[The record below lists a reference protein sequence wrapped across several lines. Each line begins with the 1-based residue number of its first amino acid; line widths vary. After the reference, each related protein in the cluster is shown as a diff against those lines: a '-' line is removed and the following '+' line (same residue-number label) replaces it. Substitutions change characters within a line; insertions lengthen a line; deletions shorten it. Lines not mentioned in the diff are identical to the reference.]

1 MKDMTECQY
10 KYEYFRFGKC
20 LHEAIDGKDVCY
32 WHEDRTN
39 KHPIEEL
46 KTRDF
51 KNLDLVEVNLQGAD
65 LRDANLQGAKLWGAN
80 LQGADLRDANFQGA
94 NLIDANFQGAELWGT
109 DLQGADLRDANFQGA
124 ELWGTDLQEAR
135 LHKVNFDNSNLWE
148 AKLDE
153 TVMNEIHGDKE
164 KETKKKLEDFEE
176 ASQIYRNLK
185 NYFRNE
191 GIYERSG
198 HYYYREKVVEKKIYK
213 QENKG
218 KYLGSLLLDLL
229 CGYGEKPG
237 RIIYS
242 ALTVI
247 IISAILY
254 YGVGIEAY
262 VIEEH
267 SFQVVKISYSSQFTI
282 HENLGNLV
290 TCSYFSVVTFTTLG
304 YGDFH
309 PVGISRTIA
318 MVEAFTGVFM
328 LALFVLTMGRKMMR

>member
-1 MKDMTECQY
+1 MTKCQY
-10 KYEYFRFGKC
+10 KYKHIKKKKC
-20 LHEAIDGKDVCY
+20 PHEALDGKNVCY
-32 WHEDRTN
+32 WHEERNN
-39 KHPIEEL
+39 KDPEEEL
-46 KTRDF
+46 QSEDF
-51 KNLDLVEVNLQGAD
+51 KDLDLTE
-65 LRDANLQGAKLWGAN
+65 ANLQEAFLVGVNFQRANLYLANLQEAFLDLANLQEAFLAFADFQRAHLCGAN
-80 LQGADLRDANFQGA
+80 LQEA
-94 NLIDANFQGAELWGT
+94 NLHLAN
-109 DLQGADLRDANFQGA
+109 
-124 ELWGTDLQEAR
+124 LQEAN
-135 LHKVNFDNSNLWE
+135 LYLVKFDDSNLWQ

-153 TVMNEIHGDKE
+153 IVTSEREESYD
-164 KETKKKLEDFEE
+164 E

-191 GIYERSG
+191 GIYEKSG
-198 HYYYREKVVEKKIYK
+198 HYYYREKVVEKKIYRQK
-213 QENKG
+213 NKG
-218 KYLGSLLLDLL
+218 KYFGSLLLDLL

-262 VIEEH
+262 VIEGS
-267 SFQVVKISYSSQFTI
+267 SFQVVKISYSSQFTV
-282 HENLGNLV
+282 HENLENLV

-309 PVGISRTIA
+309 PVGASRTIA
-318 MVEAFTGVFM
+318 MVEAFMGVFM

>member
-1 MKDMTECQY
+1 MINEREGDDEQSKTGKLR
-10 KYEYFRFGKC
+10 KY
-20 LHEAIDGKDVCY
+20 
-32 WHEDRTN
+32 
-39 KHPIEEL
+39 
-46 KTRDF
+46 
-51 KNLDLVEVNLQGAD
+51 
-65 LRDANLQGAKLWGAN
+65 
-80 LQGADLRDANFQGA
+80 
-94 NLIDANFQGAELWGT
+94 
-109 DLQGADLRDANFQGA
+109 
-124 ELWGTDLQEAR
+124 QES
-135 LHKVNFDNSNLWE
+135 L
-148 AKLDE
+148 
-153 TVMNEIHGDKE
+153 
-164 KETKKKLEDFEE
+164 
-176 ASQIYRNLK
+176 QIYRNLK
-185 NYFRNE
+185 NYFRNQ
-191 GIYERSG
+191 GIHKSSG
-198 HYYYREKVVEKKIYK
+198 MYYYREKVVEKKIYK
-213 QENKG
+213 HENKG

-262 VIEEH
+262 IIEEH

-290 TCSYFSVVTFTTLG
+290 TCAYFSVVTFTTLG

-309 PVGISRTIA
+309 PVGVSRTIA